1 MNFLILSAG
10 RRTKLVEYFVKE
22 FEGFGSI
29 IATDCDP
36 LAPALYKANKG
47 YTVPRIDD
55 ENYINEIIKICKEEN
70 IKGLISLI
78 DPELSLIA
86 KNEEIFRKLG
96 IKCFLSEY
104 DVTEICFNKYKM
116 FEFLEENSFKTA
128 KSFIK
133 FEDFK
138 VAYENNVVSLPVFV
152 KPVCGSASININKI
166 NTIEEVKFLMDKYD
180 NLIIQEFL
188 DGQELGID
196 VYTDIISGEVTSI
209 FAKEKIRM
217 RSGETDKSKS
227 FKCDKLFEVIKEFVI
242 KLGTKGPIDID
253 VFKIN
258 GEYYISE
265 VNPRFGG
272 GHPHA
277 YECGENFMEF
287 IKNNLKDISNRRSI
301 GVYEDNVYMLKHDV
315 LTIIKSED
323 ISKLNKIQ
331 A

>member
-36 LAPALYKANKG
+36 LAPALYIANKG
-47 YTVPRIDD
+47 YIVPRIDD

-78 DPELSLIA
+78 DPELSLMS
-86 KNEEIFRKLG
+86 KNEDEFRKLG

-104 DVTEICFNKYKM
+104 EVTEICFDKYKM
-116 FEFLEENSFKTA
+116 FQFLKKNSFKTA
-128 KSFIK
+128 RSFIK

-138 VAYENNVVSLPVFV
+138 DSYNNNEIDFPVFV

-180 NLIIQEFL
+180 DLIIQEFL
-188 DGQELGID
+188 DGQELGVD
-196 VYTDIISGEVTSI
+196 VYTDIINGEVISI
-209 FAKEKIRM
+209 FVKEKIRM

-227 FKCDKLFEVIKEFVI
+227 VKCDRLFEIIKDFVT

-253 VFKIN
+253 VFNVN

-277 YECGENFMEF
+277 YECGENFMRF
-287 IKNNLKDISNRRSI
+287 IKNNLNNNKNVSCI
-301 GVYEDNVYMLKHDV
+301 GSYEEDVYVLKHDT

-323 ISKLNKIQ
+323 MNKLNKI
-331 A
+331 